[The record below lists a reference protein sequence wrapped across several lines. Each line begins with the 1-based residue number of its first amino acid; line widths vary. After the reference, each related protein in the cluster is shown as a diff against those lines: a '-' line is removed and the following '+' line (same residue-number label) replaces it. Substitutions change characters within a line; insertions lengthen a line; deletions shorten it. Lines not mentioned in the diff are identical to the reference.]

1 MTFSSAPFLFLFL
14 PLTVLLYYSPL
25 CRSRAWRNGELLLAS
40 ILFYAWGEPVLV
52 LLLLGEVA
60 LNWLF
65 GILIEAEKSAK
76 RKVYLGAALVLDL
89 GVLFVFKYLTFT
101 LKNLARFVSIHVLEI
116 ALPIGISFYTFQ
128 ILSYVL
134 DVYRGTVPAQR
145 NLGKLALY
153 VLMFPQLVAGPI
165 VRYNAI
171 NEQLDHRQESWPM
184 FADGV
189 CRFGVGLAK
198 KVLLADMLGQVVD
211 NVFGKASVGSVSA
224 AAAWIGA
231 IAYTLEIYYDFSGYS
246 DMAIGLGACFGFTFE
261 ENFTY
266 PYIAASV
273 SEFWR
278 RWHISLT
285 NWFRD
290 YVYIPLGGNRCS
302 KRRHVLNLLAVW
314 LLTGIWHG
322 ANWTF
327 IVWGLLYFVFQ
338 LAEKYTGFPKRLPLA
353 LRHLY
358 VLLVVTV
365 EWVIFRADSLTDAGH
380 YLLSMLDIAHFWD
393 ADAAMLA
400 ANCLVLLCAA
410 VLGCFPWRSLLQKR
424 GAPQAFVETAA
435 GLGTAAAF
443 LLSVLLILDGAYSPF
458 IYFNF

>member
-14 PLTVLLYYSPL
+14 PLTVLIYYSPL
-25 CRSRAWRNGELLLAS
+25 CRKRTWRNGELLLAS
-40 ILFYAWGEPVLV
+40 ILFYAWGEPVLI
-52 LLLLGEVA
+52 LLLLGEIA
-60 LNWLF
+60 INWLL
-65 GILIEAEKSAK
+65 GILIEAEKSPK
-76 RKVYLGAALVLDL
+76 QKIYLYIALILDL
-89 GVLFVFKYLTFT
+89 GILFVFKYLTFT
-101 LKNLARFVSIHVLEI
+101 LKNLSHFFSVHVLDI

-128 ILSYVL
+128 ILSYIL
-134 DVYRGTVPAQR
+134 DVYRGTVPAQK
-145 NLGKLALY
+145 NICKLALY

-171 NEQLDHRQESWPM
+171 NEQLDYRQESWQM

-198 KVLLADMLGQVVD
+198 KVLLADMLGQIVD
-211 NVFGKASVGSVSA
+211 NIFGRASISSISA
-224 AAAWIGA
+224 VTAWIGA

-302 KRRHVLNLLAVW
+302 LKRHILNLLAVW

-327 IVWGLLYFVFQ
+327 ILWGLLYFIFQ
-338 LAEKYTGFPKRLPLA
+338 LAEKYTNFPQRLPIA
-353 LRHLY
+353 LQHLY
-358 VLLVVTV
+358 TLLIVTV
-365 EWVIFRADSLTDAGH
+365 EWVIFRADSIADAGH
-380 YLLSMLDIAHFWD
+380 YLLSMLNLSHFWD
-393 ADAAMLA
+393 TDAAMLVS
-400 ANCLVLLCAA
+400 NCILLLCIAA
-410 VLGCFPWRSLLQKR
+410 MGCIPWKSILQKH
-424 GAPQAFVETAA
+424 AVPQHLIGITA
-435 GLGTAAAF
+435 GIGISAAF